1 MSTALLE
8 RDFLPPNARSQVW
21 VLTRRLVTPS
31 LRNGEI
37 FTAVASP
44 VVFTVGFY
52 IPLVGVMTF
61 LGSGS
66 GSYSQFLMPMIV
78 LQGVAFSA
86 IAAAFRS
93 ATDAVEGINR
103 RFSAMPIDN
112 WVPVAARMSANMIRC
127 VITVFSSI
135 VCGYLIGFRFHLSVL
150 HTIGF
155 LAVALGIGFVLSLVA
170 DVIGTLTRS
179 PEATSQALILPQ
191 MIFGMLSAGFAP
203 ANQFPAWIEPF
214 VRNQP
219 VSQCAYLLRA
229 LAGDTTFVEGPT
241 WAIAAPAI
249 LWLVGGTLVFGPLA
263 IKLSA
268 RRP

>member
-1 MSTALLE
+1 MSSVLLE
-8 RDFLPPNARSQVW
+8 RQFLPPKATNQVW
-21 VLTRRLVTPS
+21 VLTRRLISPS

-37 FTAVASP
+37 WTAVASP

-66 GSYSQFLMPMIV
+66 GTYSQFLMPMIV

-86 IAAAFRS
+86 IAASFRS

-103 RFSAMPIDN
+103 RFAAMPIAH
-112 WVPVAARMSANMIRC
+112 WVPVAARMGANMFRC
-127 VITVFSSI
+127 ALTVVSSV
-135 VCGYLIGFRFHLSVL
+135 VCGHLIGFRFHLGVL
-150 HTIGF
+150 NTFGF
-155 LAVALGIGFVLSLVA
+155 LLLAMSIGFVLSLAA
-170 DVIGTLTRS
+170 DVIGSLTRS

-191 MIFGMLSAGFAP
+191 MIFGMLSSGFAP
-203 ANQFPAWIEPF
+203 ADQFPAWIEPF

-229 LAGDTTFVEGPT
+229 FAGDPTFETGPT
-241 WAIAAPAI
+241 WSIAFPVI
-249 LWLVGGTLVFGPLA
+249 LWLVGGTLVFAPLA